1 MAQEGRSKDLNEML
15 DSLDHAT
22 DSGKIV
28 QITEAVLVQ
37 LNRDENPKLWA
48 ILQGGLGASL
58 MALTDPFTHERMERI
73 LDAYRASLSVLT
85 PEEDLPIWRQTQRN
99 LGATYLA
106 AVEKRIGHPQEM
118 IESAITAYEETVRPA
133 CGDEDAMIWLQSHRE
148 LASAYQAATQ
158 WRGPIAY
165 VQSADALLAC
175 LSLVTRQGSAEQWAA
190 LKLMRAELL
199 SESGLEAYVEEAIQE
214 AKAALE
220 VLTPDTQPQAWAS
233 AHLTL
238 GGLYRTRPSGVREE
252 NLERATRSLDL
263 ALSIFTCET
272 TPQEWYRAHYHRGP
286 AYAFLVRGDRGE
298 NLERARESLQIAI
311 DATPKE
317 HAMEAWASLQVT
329 LGQVYLERI
338 EGQRQENLE
347 AAIEVLES
355 TLQQLPAR
363 PPSLAWLLANRFL
376 GQAYL
381 AREAGSLE
389 ANTLRAIEVLKAARE
404 STPSPDD
411 SAAWCTTNA
420 NLGIVYCRNVDGDR
434 RQNRLRAIGCYEA
447 ALSVPPEH
455 WPDTHA
461 WSDIQARRLL
471 LYTDETGETLG
482 RRAPGS
488 QAGDAEPAAGD
499 FPNFSHAD
507 VFDLKGQ
514 AETQSQA
521 LHKYLE
527 GNVGPHE
534 MDPDWH
540 VPWLLNEQVSQLMQ
554 HFREFRN
561 TGRVWQRSRDER
573 AKLEQSRKRLFH
585 LALEHLAEKHTAAYR
600 TQSLFREV
608 EKSGQGFILFLRGFA
623 YRPQYY
629 DKLSVVHGS
638 DVQETIEK
646 ERYAQTLAPVPLVWI
661 SNPVDSGPLEA
672 VMAEREY
679 GQPLS
684 YRVEAGLGWEKDVQA
699 LIDCASYII
708 MYNPQVTPG
717 VRTELGFIE
726 RLGRLQDAYFH
737 SPEKA
742 AEALGLARDALNPLS
757 DEALERMRQPTARKS
772 SRPLPEPSC
781 LWVQGKRRERLEH
794 EIRGVAAWL
803 EHLSKYRT
811 PATVDLELDAYA
823 YLTGMTILLED
834 TDRLAEALNATART
848 LGSFEEAMLEEAG
861 LLADGYTRIAALI
874 ENASRKVSA
883 DLTLITRTMQVMHL
897 LSSK

>member
-1 MAQEGRSKDLNEML
+1 MTKEDRSKDLNEML
-15 DSLDHAT
+15 DALDRAT
-22 DSGKIV
+22 DPGKIV
-28 QITEAVLVQ
+28 QITQAVLVR
-37 LNRDENPKLWA
+37 LNRDDNPRLWA
-48 ILQGGLGASL
+48 SLQGSLGASL
-58 MALTDPFTHERMERI
+58 MALTEPFTRERMERI
-73 LDAYRASLSVLT
+73 LDAYRASLSVFT

-106 AVEKRIGHPQEM
+106 AVQTRIGNPQPM
-118 IESAITAYEETVRPA
+118 IESAIAAYEEAVRPA
-133 CGDEDAMIWLQSHRE
+133 CDDADAVIWLQSQRE

-158 WRGPIAY
+158 WRGPMAY
-165 VQSADALLAC
+165 VQSADALRAC

-190 LKLMRAELL
+190 LKLMRAESL
-199 SESGLEAYVEEAIQE
+199 SESGLEAYAEEAIQE
-214 AKAALE
+214 AEAALE
-220 VLTPDTQPQAWAS
+220 VLTPDAQPQAWAS

-238 GGLYRTRPSGVREE
+238 GGLYRTRSLGVREE
-252 NLERATRSLDL
+252 NLQRATRSLDL
-263 ALSIFTCET
+263 ALSVFTRET
-272 TPQEWYRAHYHRGP
+272 SPQEWYLAHYHRGP
-286 AYAFLVRGDRGE
+286 AYAFRVRGDRGE
-298 NLERARESLQIAI
+298 NLEQARESLQIAI
-311 DATPKE
+311 DATPKA

-347 AAIEVLES
+347 TAIEVLES
-355 TLQQLPAR
+355 ALQQLPPR
-363 PPSLAWLLANRFL
+363 PPSLAGLLANRFL

-389 ANTLRAIEVLKAARE
+389 ANTLRAIELLKAARE
-404 STPSPDD
+404 STSTPDD
-411 SAAWCTTNA
+411 PACWSNTNA
-420 NLGIVYCRNVDGDR
+420 NLGIAYCRNVDGDR
-434 RQNRLRAIGCYEA
+434 RQNRLRAIECYEA

-455 WPDTHA
+455 WSDTHT
-461 WSDIQARRLL
+461 WSEVQARRLL

-482 RRAPGS
+482 RRTPGPES
-488 QAGDAEPAAGD
+488 GKAEPVAVE

-514 AETQSQA
+514 AAEQSQA

-527 GNVGPHE
+527 DNVDPQE
-534 MDPDWH
+534 TDPDWH

-561 TGRVWQRSRDER
+561 TGRLWQRSADER
-573 AKLEQSRKRLFH
+573 AKLEQSRKGLLH

-600 TQSLFREV
+600 TQSLFREI
-608 EKSGQGFILFLRGFA
+608 EKSGQGFVLFLRGFA

-629 DKLSVVHGS
+629 AKLSIVHGS

-646 ERYAQTLAPVPLVWI
+646 ERLAQKLAPVPLVWI

-679 GQPLS
+679 AQPLS

-699 LIDCASYII
+699 LISCASYII
-708 MYNPQVTPG
+708 MYNPQITPG
-717 VRTELGFIE
+717 LRTELGFIE
-726 RLGRLQDAYFH
+726 RLGRLQDTYFH

-742 AEALGLARDALNPLS
+742 AEALGLAWDALNPLS
-757 DEALERMRQPTARKS
+757 DEALERMRQQPTARKS

-781 LWVQGKRRERLEH
+781 LWVQGKRRERLEN

-803 EHLSKYRT
+803 EHLSKNRT

-834 TDRLAEALNATART
+834 LDRQAVALNGT
-848 LGSFEEAMLEEAG
+848 LQALSALEEAK
-861 LLADGYTRIAALI
+861 LDEAA
-874 ENASRKVSA
+874 
-883 DLTLITRTMQVMHL
+883 TLVVY
-897 LSSK
+897 SK